1 MMMMMRMSDV
11 STASHSVS
19 KLEGKKMMMMK
30 SKTTK
35 SEREHA
41 FLMYALSY
49 SRSLIVYFA
58 VAMLAHSFS

>member
-19 KLEGKKMMMMK
+19 KLEGKKMMMK

-35 SEREHA
+35 REREHA